1 MKYLTEK
8 NTMNGSCMGVDTEVC
23 SLDRAITS
31 DAVVETAD
39 DASEVQLRMHQTI
52 TPEDL
57 LTKCS

>member
-1 MKYLTEK
+1 
-8 NTMNGSCMGVDTEVC
+8 MNGCCMGVDTEVC

-31 DAVVETAD
+31 DAVVAASD

-57 LTKCS
+57 VTK